1 MCLWFFI
8 RRIFKLVQGLNTDF
22 YLNGKH
28 YHLQTED
35 WGSDKPYLVTRLYCQ
50 GAVLKTLKRSY
61 NDIFGT
67 VHISSDVVQVAL
79 KHQHEGFAKEFIAKK

>member
-1 MCLWFFI
+1 M
-8 RRIFKLVQGLNTDF
+8 VQGLNTDF

-67 VHISSDVVQVAL
+67 TRISSEVVQVAL
-79 KHQHEGFAKEFIAKK
+79 KHQHEGFAKEFISQKQ

>member
-1 MCLWFFI
+1 MI
-8 RRIFKLVQGLNTDF
+8 QGLNSDF
-22 YLNGKH
+22 YLNGKQ

-35 WGSDKPYLVTRLYCQ
+35 WGKEKPFLVTRLYCQ

-67 VHISSDVVQVAL
+67 DLISSEVVKIAL
-79 KHQHEGFAKEFIAKK
+79 KHQHEGFAKDFIAQKF